1 MRTDRSPVVA
11 LIVCLSVMLPLPA
24 LAVTA
29 QQQKMLDQ
37 LEQLDQL
44 DHLDFL
50 DKDEKANACIQARD
64 FDCAAKHMA
73 RAARLARNQ
82 QDKESLQMTQKN
94 LAMEQELLASERRA
108 RREREEAEEEE
119 RVARERAIRAQEIA
133 EEREAERQRI
143 KYAAM
148 SAGFI
153 LGGGGQ
159 LSAQRQ
165 AEVMSAIARDS
176 QLQGSD
182 TSNFNDA
189 KRGISAQQNHLAQE
203 QANIREQQRELQQRQ
218 ARARAAATQEQS
230 SRQLAAATPTT
241 VAATP
246 QRMPQVVQYVPQNV
260 TIPAWSE
267 ACPPG
272 SSPARN
278 PNGTTVTAGSGAG
291 YCLKDAQVS
300 GQQTG
305 QATGDQANAAGNGQ
319 AVGAG
324 AEPSA
329 SDSRNNPDIAPS
341 AGNKKAKWGSVQL
354 EALAVCRQ
362 IPKSGKWKC
371 NGALDNQVG
380 GAEPTLEEALARQHC
395 ATGTVAVGGPMI
407 KGEQWTVYQCGH
419 SLGPGDYDVAKRY
432 NLVTPRRS
440 YMCKAN
446 FSQRCATPYSGQDK
460 G

>member
-246 QRMPQVVQYVPQNV
+246 SACRKSSSMFRKMSLSRPGPKLARRALLQHGTPMAPRLPPVPAPGIVSRMPRCPDSRPVRQRVTRPTLLVTDRLSALVPSRRQATAG
-260 TIPAWSE
+260 TIQTLLRRRE
-267 ACPPG
+267 IKK
-272 SSPARN
+272 
-278 PNGTTVTAGSGAG
+278 PNGGP
-291 YCLKDAQVS
+291 YNLKRWPFVVRYPS
-300 GQQTG
+300 P
-305 QATGDQANAAGNGQ
+305 GNGSAMAPWTIRL
-319 AVGAG
+319 AVLS
-324 AEPSA
+324 PRWKKPWP
-329 SDSRNNPDIAPS
+329 DSIALQ
-341 AGNKKAKWGSVQL
+341 VQL
-354 EALAVCRQ
+354 Q
-362 IPKSGKWKC
+362 S
-371 NGALDNQVG
+371 
-380 GAEPTLEEALARQHC
+380 
-395 ATGTVAVGGPMI
+395 VA
-407 KGEQWTVYQCGH
+407 Q
-419 SLGPGDYDVAKRY
+419 
-432 NLVTPRRS
+432 
-440 YMCKAN
+440 
-446 FSQRCATPYSGQDK
+446 
-460 G
+460 